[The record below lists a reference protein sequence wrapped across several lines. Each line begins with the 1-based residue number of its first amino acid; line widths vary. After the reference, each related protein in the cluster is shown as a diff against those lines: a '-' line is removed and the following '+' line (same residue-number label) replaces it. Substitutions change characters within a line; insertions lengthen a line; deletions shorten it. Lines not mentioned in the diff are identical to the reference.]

1 MNATHE
7 CIDVCNSL
15 LRGELSAIETYSQAI
30 AKFDSDPARS
40 TLEDIRF
47 DHEASASRL
56 RDHLAEMGA
65 EPATD
70 SGAWGEFAKAVE
82 GSAKVFGDSAALTAL
97 EKGEEHGI
105 NEYEEALRN
114 PDVMDEIKTVIR
126 TRLLPSLT
134 EHIATLKRLKSK

>member
-15 LRGELSAIETYSQAI
+15 LRGELSAIETYSQAL
-30 AKFDSDPARS
+30 AKFVDDPARS
-40 TLEDIRF
+40 ALEDIRF

-56 RDHLAEMGA
+56 RDHILEMSA
-65 EPATD
+65 EPSTD

-82 GSAKVFGDSAALTAL
+82 GTAKILGETAALEAL
-97 EKGEEHGI
+97 ERGENHGI
-105 NEYEEALRN
+105 DEYEKALRN

-126 TRLLPSLT
+126 TRLLPVLT
-134 EHIATLKRLKSK
+134 EHIATLKRLKKA